1 MRYRVT
7 HETTYEYE
15 ELVSTCHNELRLE
28 PRATDRQRRLHT
40 ALRIEPQPRT
50 TTAERDYFGNPTHFF
65 TVEEPHHRMVLVAES
80 ELELEAPDE
89 ERPELPAWDAL
100 RDSLRSDHSAPG
112 LAAFEMCFASP
123 LVPVAAEFASYAAP
137 FFRKGGE
144 ILACVRELTH
154 RIHTDFAYR
163 PGATSVTTPVRDVLA
178 AREGVC
184 QDFAHLEIACL
195 RALGLSARYVSGYLH
210 TVPAEG
216 QERLVGA
223 DASHAWVSVYCG
235 PAGWIDVDPTNDL
248 LVSDQHLT
256 LAWGRDYGDVSP
268 IKGVILGGGGH
279 TVEVGVDV
287 VAETLE

>member
-7 HETTYEYE
+7 HETTYSYE

-28 PRATDRQRRLHT
+28 PRDTERQRRIDT
-40 ALRIEPQPRT
+40 ALRIEPMPRA
-50 TTAERDYFGNPTHFF
+50 TTAEPDYFGNPTHFF

-80 ELELEAPDE
+80 ELEVEAPCAE
-89 ERPELPAWDAL
+89 PVATPAWEAL
-100 RDSLRSDHSAPG
+100 RAGVREDRSAEG
-112 LAAFEMCFASP
+112 LAAFEMVFASP
-123 LVPVAAEFASYAAP
+123 LVPLAAEFAAYAAP
-137 FFRKGGE
+137 FFPKGRAV
-144 ILACVRELTH
+144 LPCVLELTH

-178 AREGVC
+178 SREGVC
-184 QDFAHLEIACL
+184 QDFAHVEIACL
-195 RALGLSARYVSGYLH
+195 RALGLPARYVSGYLH
-210 TVPAEG
+210 TQPAG
-216 QERLVGA
+216 GRERLVGA

-235 PAGWIDVDPTNDL
+235 RGGWVDVDPTNDL
-248 LVSDQHLT
+248 LVADRHLT

-287 VAETLE
+287 EALPE